1 MPITGR
7 LTVRNFSWKLFTRA
21 LHRELPS
28 RGCTDSAG
36 IHDDFILDGTRS
48 PDQFGNGTTGL
59 FRLSFFFFLF
69 SPLSQFNA
77 TLISIKQLIS
87 IQRAKYHYFFCHA
100 ENDRSNSKNGI
111 ISFLFPFFDVNFKL
125 SFVRNFKL
133 IFF

>member
-7 LTVRNFSWKLFTRA
+7 LTVRNFSWKLSTRA

-69 SPLSQFNA
+69 SPSPSQFNA
-77 TLISIKQLIS
+77 TLISIKQYFNSTCEIS
-87 IQRAKYHYFFCHA
+87 LFFLSRW
-100 ENDRSNSKNGI
+100 NRSNSKNGI